1 MIYAY
6 IRVSTDKQTVE
17 NQRFEINRFAKQRD
31 FQIDVWVEET
41 VSGTRSAKDRKLGV
55 LLKRIKKGDTL
66 IVSEISRLGR
76 RLMEVMSI
84 LNACM
89 LKNVI
94 LLTVKEKYELGNNI
108 QSQILAFAFS
118 LSAQIERDLISQRT
132 REGLARRIAS
142 GQKLGRP
149 MGGQYVG
156 VGRDTPYGLVLRNH
170 YWMGDTL
177 PLPAEQVEKMFPLE
191 MGLGVMNHDLNEFHI
206 LNKVMP
212 SYYLRDRW
220 EELGAPEPYA
230 KSKPLAKN
238 MTPRILA

>member
-89 LKNVI
+89 LKSVI

-142 GQKLGRP
+142 GQSWDVPWEDITRNINLREKKKKLRLCWRREP
-149 MGGQYVG
+149 V
-156 VGRDTPYGLVLRNH
+156 RR
-170 YWMGDTL
+170 
-177 PLPAEQVEKMFPLE
+177 
-191 MGLGVMNHDLNEFHI
+191 
-206 LNKVMP
+206 
-212 SYYLRDRW
+212 RW
-220 EELGAPEPYA
+220 RG
-230 KSKPLAKN
+230 N
-238 MTPRILA
+238 